1 MTLRAFASALLTI
14 LLGLDMPAARAWAQA
29 QQQPPPSKLN
39 LVIVEGEG
47 AINNVKQRSVREPI
61 VQVED
66 ENHKPVAGASVAFLL
81 PGNGASG
88 TFANGSRLL
97 TVMTDQNGR
106 AVMNGFRPNN
116 VAGQLQIRVTASYQ
130 GRTATAIITQTNV
143 IAAAAAGGIAAGKLI
158 AILAAVGGA
167 AAAGVAVAVTRN
179 GGSSPSSP
187 SGPGAPPTP
196 TVISPG
202 SPTVGPPR

>member
-1 MTLRAFASALLTI
+1 LTLRAFTSALLTI
-14 LLGLDMPAARAWAQA
+14 LLGLELPAARAWAQA
-29 QQQPPPSKLN
+29 QEQPPPSKLN
-39 LVIVEGEG
+39 LIIVEGEG

-88 TFANGSRLL
+88 SFANGSRLL

-106 AVMNGFRPNN
+106 AVMNGFKPNN

-130 GRTATAIITQTNV
+130 GQTATAVITQTNV
-143 IAAAAAGGIAAGKLI
+143 IAAAVAGGIAAGKLI
-158 AILAAVGGA
+158 AILAVVGGA

-179 GGSSPSSP
+179 GGTSPA
-187 SGPGAPPTP
+187 GPGTPAP

>member
-1 MTLRAFASALLTI
+1 MTLRAFTSALLTI
-14 LLGLDMPAARAWAQA
+14 LLGLELPAARAWAQA
-29 QQQPPPSKLN
+29 QEQPPPSKLN
-39 LVIVEGEG
+39 LIIVEGEG

-88 TFANGSRLL
+88 SFANGSRLL

-106 AVMNGFRPNN
+106 AVMNGFKPNN

-130 GRTATAIITQTNV
+130 GQTATAVITQTNV
-143 IAAAAAGGIAAGKLI
+143 IAAAVAGGIAAGKLI
-158 AILAAVGGA
+158 AILAVVGGA

-179 GGSSPSSP
+179 GGTSPGTP
-187 SGPGAPPTP
+187 AP

>member
-1 MTLRAFASALLTI
+1 MTLRAFTSALLTI
-14 LLGLDMPAARAWAQA
+14 LLGLELPAARAWAQA
-29 QQQPPPSKLN
+29 QEQPPPSKLN
-39 LVIVEGEG
+39 LIIVEGEG

-106 AVMNGFRPNN
+106 AVMNGFTPNN
-116 VAGQLQIRVTASYQ
+116 VAGKMQIRVTASFRGQ
-130 GRTATAIITQTNV
+130 TATAVMTQTNV
-143 IAAAAAGGIAAGKLI
+143 LAAAAAGGIAAGKLI

-179 GGSSPSSP
+179 GGSSPA
-187 SGPGAPPTP
+187 GPTPTPAP